1 MLLPLVKPAVVGAL
15 VYGFVRSVTTVS
27 AVIFLVSGDT
37 DMATTYIIGR
47 VVNGDYGVA
56 IAYSAVLILSWW
68 RRSSPSSGWSACAW
82 WPRGPWRARR
92 ERRRGHH
99 RAARA

>member
-1 MLLPLVKPAVVGAL
+1 MGAL

-47 VVNGDYGVA
+47 VIDGDYGVA
-56 IAYSAVLILSWW
+56 IAYSSALILLMLAAVAVIQLLVGTRWLG
-68 RRSSPSSGWSACAW
+68 RRTAG
-82 WPRGPWRARR
+82 
-92 ERRRGHH
+92 
-99 RAARA
+99 AASTALLVGTAA